1 MDTLA
6 TLRDTLR
13 AAGFDFVISRVNGN
27 IAHVNIYV
35 EVKDVH
41 S

>member
-1 MDTLA
+1 MDSLA

-13 AAGFDFVISRVNGN
+13 AAGFDFVITRVDGA

-35 EVKDVH
+35 EEEKCTQ
-41 S
+41 